1 MSTHHILGLKKV
13 PRVRLFAD
21 SSGTAGLLSWYG
33 RTAAPREI
41 LLYTSS
47 RTRFLNRTSI
57 GERCKHREVRGSL
70 DRRAA
75 YLLSAGSIP
84 AKQARGPS
92 FHQAEARRTILREE
106 GCIPDGYEWR
116 EVLLC
121 TADSDPNALG
131 SRATPPRQ
139 SLISGETPGVKIWHV
154 SPMLFFV
161 GKPNQRLTTKK
172 SFLLLGGAEFS
183 R

>member
-1 MSTHHILGLKKV
+1 MPAYDLPTWVLK
-13 PRVRLFAD
+13 
-21 SSGTAGLLSWYG
+21 S
-33 RTAAPREI
+33 
-41 LLYTSS
+41 
-47 RTRFLNRTSI
+47 N
-57 GERCKHREVRGSL
+57 
-70 DRRAA
+70 
-75 YLLSAGSIP
+75 
-84 AKQARGPS
+84 
-92 FHQAEARRTILREE
+92 FHQAEARQTILREE

-161 GKPNQRLTTKK
+161 GRSAPAASWQSRLMGKPPPTAMPNEN
-172 SFLLLGGAEFS
+172 LLPRKLDQSKTWHPTVDQALQIAGFYQLS
-183 R
+183 